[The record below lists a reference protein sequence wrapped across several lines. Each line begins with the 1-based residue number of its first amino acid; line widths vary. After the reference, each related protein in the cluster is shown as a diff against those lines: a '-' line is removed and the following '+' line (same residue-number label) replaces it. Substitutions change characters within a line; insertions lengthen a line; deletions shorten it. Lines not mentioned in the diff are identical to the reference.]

1 MTVRRLFAAPLLAAI
16 VPVMGVLASSRNE
29 LHPVAIPIGLDRYL
43 PAPEDNAITV
53 EKIALG
59 RRLFV
64 DRRLSA
70 DGRTACATCHQPARR
85 FTDGRRVARG
95 VFGRDGSRNTPTLL
109 NRAYGESAFWD
120 GRAAS
125 LEDQVRFALSSERD
139 LGVPIDDAVA
149 RVSRDA
155 AYARAFASA
164 FGGVATPTRLAQAI
178 ATFVRAQLSGGSRF
192 DRYLAG
198 DTSALTSEQRR
209 GLDLFTGRARCGFCH
224 AGPLLSDERF
234 HNTGIAWAGDRFD
247 DAGRAAVT
255 GFERHRGAFKTPTLR
270 DVARTAPYMH
280 DGTFARLHDVIE
292 FYDRGGRP
300 NPYLD
305 ADIRPLRLSRIEKA
319 ALVAFLQSLNGA

>member
-1 MTVRRLFAAPLLAAI
+1 LTVRSLFAAPLLAAI
-16 VPVMGVLASSRNE
+16 VPVMGVLASHNE
-29 LHPVAIPIGLDRYL
+29 SHPVAIPIGLDRYL
-43 PAPEDNAITV
+43 PAPDDNAITA
-53 EKIALG
+53 EKILLG

-95 VFGRDGSRNTPTLL
+95 VFGRDGTRNTPTLL

-125 LEDQVRFALSSERD
+125 LEDQVRIALGGERD
-139 LGVPIDDAVA
+139 LGVPIDDAVM
-149 RVSRDA
+149 RVSRDE
-155 AYARAFASA
+155 AYTRAFVSA
-164 FGGVATPTRLAQAI
+164 FGGVVTPTRLAQAI
-178 ATFVRAQLSGGSRF
+178 ATFVRAQLSGGSPF

-198 DTSALTSEQRR
+198 DRAALTDEQRR
-209 GLDLFTGRARCGFCH
+209 GLDLFIGRARCGRCH
-224 AGPLLSDERF
+224 AGPLLSDERY
-234 HNTGIAWAGDRFD
+234 HNTGIAWAGDRFG
-247 DAGRAAVT
+247 DAGRSAVT
-255 GFERHRGAFKTPTLR
+255 GFERDRGAFKTPTLR

-280 DGTFARLHDVIE
+280 DGTLPRLPDVVE

-305 ADIRPLRLSRIEKA
+305 ADIRPLRLSRVEKA
-319 ALVAFLQSLNGA
+319 ALVAFLRSLNGG